1 MASYRSRQRHRA
13 QPDSVPAPREIPDP
27 ADVAPPVPVPPVPVP
42 PARDRHARLAVLC
55 YAGAP
60 FLGFLVPLACYLA
73 SRRAPEVRW
82 HAVQSLNLWITVVL
96 YTLCALIIGAMLA
109 LDAVGVALI
118 IVTPLAVALW
128 LAALRFGARAAVAAS
143 RGDRYRIP
151 SWLCATILS

>member
-13 QPDSVPAPREIPDP
+13 QPDSVPAPRETPDP
-27 ADVAPPVPVPPVPVP
+27 AAIAPPAGVPA
-42 PARDRHARLAVLC
+42 ARGRDARLAVLC
-55 YAGAP
+55 YAGALL
-60 FLGFLVPLACYLA
+60 LGFLVPLAGYLA

-82 HAVQSLNLWITVVL
+82 HAVQALNLWITVVL
-96 YTLCALIIGAMLA
+96 YTFCALIIGAMLS

-128 LAALRFGARAAVAAS
+128 LVALRFGVRAAVAAG

-151 SWLCATILS
+151 SWLCATILR

>member
-13 QPDSVPAPREIPDP
+13 PRDPVPASREIPDP
-27 ADVAPPVPVPPVPVP
+27 PAVPP
-42 PARDRHARLAVLC
+42 PARSGSARLGVLC

-60 FLGFLVPLACYLA
+60 VLGFLAPLACYLA

-82 HAVQSLNLWITVVL
+82 HAVQAVNLWITVLL
-96 YTLCALIIGAMLA
+96 YTICALIAGAMLA

-118 IVTPLAVALW
+118 IVLPLAAALW
-128 LAALRFGARAAVAAS
+128 LTALRFGVRAAAAAG

-151 SWLCATILS
+151 SWLCATVLR

>member
-13 QPDSVPAPREIPDP
+13 PRDPVPALPEIPDLP
-27 ADVAPPVPVPPVPVP
+27 ALPP
-42 PARDRHARLAVLC
+42 PARSRSARLAVLC

-60 FLGFLVPLACYLA
+60 VLGFLAPLACYLA

-82 HAVQSLNLWITVVL
+82 HAVQAVNLWVTVLL
-96 YTLCALIIGAMLA
+96 YTICALITGAMLA

-118 IVTPLAVALW
+118 IVLPLAVALW
-128 LAALRFGARAAVAAS
+128 LAALRFGVRAAAAAG

-151 SWLCATILS
+151 SWLCATVLR

>member
-13 QPDSVPAPREIPDP
+13 QPDSVPAPRETPDP
-27 ADVAPPVPVPPVPVP
+27 AAIAPPAGVPA
-42 PARDRHARLAVLC
+42 ARGRHARLAVLC
-55 YAGAP
+55 YAGALL
-60 FLGFLVPLACYLA
+60 LGFLVPLAGYLA

-82 HAVQSLNLWITVVL
+82 HAVQALNLWITVVL
-96 YTLCALIIGAMLA
+96 YTFCALIIGAMLV

-128 LAALRFGARAAVAAS
+128 LVALRFGIRAAVAAG

-151 SWLCATILS
+151 SWLCATILR

>member
-1 MASYRSRQRHRA
+1 MAGYRSRPRHPA
-13 QPDSVPAPREIPDP
+13 QPDSAPREAPDP
-27 ADVAPPVPVPPVPVP
+27 AALAPPVLAPPVLAP
-42 PARDRHARLAVLC
+42 PARGRPARLAVLC

-82 HAVQSLNLWITVVL
+82 HAVQALNLWITVVL
-96 YTLCALIIGAMLA
+96 YTFCALIIGAMLV

-128 LAALRFGARAAVAAS
+128 LVALRFGIRAAVAAG

-151 SWLCATILS
+151 SWLCATILR